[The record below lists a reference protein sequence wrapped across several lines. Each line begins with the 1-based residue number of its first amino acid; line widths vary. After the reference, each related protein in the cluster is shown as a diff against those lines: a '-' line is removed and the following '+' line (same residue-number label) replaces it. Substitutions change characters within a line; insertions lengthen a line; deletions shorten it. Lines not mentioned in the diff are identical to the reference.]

1 MIFFNAA
8 NDCHWQSEFIN
19 ESLDPTSRGIRLE
32 ESFLIFEFDVVWLMN
47 SNTWACALPTSEP
60 FLDRSTAEAD
70 RVLMNLE
77 YILLVASLC
86 GAIHPP
92 Y

>member
-1 MIFFNAA
+1 
-8 NDCHWQSEFIN
+8 
-19 ESLDPTSRGIRLE
+19 
-32 ESFLIFEFDVVWLMN
+32 MN

-70 RVLMNLE
+70 RIVMNLE
-77 YILLVASLC
+77 YILLAASLC

-92 Y
+92 LLND